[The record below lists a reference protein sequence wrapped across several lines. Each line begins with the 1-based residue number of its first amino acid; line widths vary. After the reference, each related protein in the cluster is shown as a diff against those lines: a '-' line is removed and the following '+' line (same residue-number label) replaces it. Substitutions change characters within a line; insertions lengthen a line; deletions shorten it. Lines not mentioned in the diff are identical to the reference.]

1 MYTGQKRLAV
11 RPPTHPVCGLGTV
24 AAPVPFLDAGRPVFL
39 DQVMIDR
46 PVEVPAPTRAL
57 DAARL
62 RHPVHDNAP
71 RLDGS
76 EPHPVAL
83 AREDLSDRV
92 FELLV

>member
-1 MYTGQKRLAV
+1 MYTGQRGLAV
-11 RPPTHPVCGLGTV
+11 RQPTHPVCGLGTV
-24 AAPVPFLDAGRPVFL
+24 AAPVPFLDARRPVDL
-39 DQVMIDR
+39 HQTVIYR
-46 PVEVPAPTRAL
+46 PVKVQAPGAPFE
-57 DAARL
+57 ARL

>member
-1 MYTGQKRLAV
+1 M
-11 RPPTHPVCGLGTV
+11 HPVCGLRTAG
-24 AAPVPFLDAGRPVFL
+24 APVALLDARRPVDL
-39 DQVMIDR
+39 HQAAIYR
-46 PVEVPAPTRAL
+46 PVEVPAPTHAL

>member
-46 PVEVPAPTRAL
+46 PVEVQAPGAPFE
-57 DAARL
+57 ARR

>member
-1 MYTGQKRLAV
+1 M
-11 RPPTHPVCGLGTV
+11 HPVCGLRTAG
-24 AAPVPFLDAGRPVFL
+24 APVALLDARRPVDL
-39 DQVMIDR
+39 HQAAIYR
-46 PVEVPAPTRAL
+46 PVKVPAPAHAF

-83 AREDLSDRV
+83 SREDLCDHLLDLRV
-92 FELLV
+92 